1 MDFILKNVIDGIN
14 KDGHEGLQIII
25 FNVSM
30 VMNGLEGC
38 YGEEV
43 EHGLRYHL

>member
-1 MDFILKNVIDGIN
+1 MDFILKNDIDGIN